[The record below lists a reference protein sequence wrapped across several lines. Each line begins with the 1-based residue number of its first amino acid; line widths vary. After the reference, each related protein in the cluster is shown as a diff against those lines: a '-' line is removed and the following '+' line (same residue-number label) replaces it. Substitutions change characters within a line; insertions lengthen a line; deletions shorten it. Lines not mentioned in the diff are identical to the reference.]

1 MFGVDK
7 SSNTASLL
15 CFGDGMNGKCCLTG
29 RLRTVYLNNSSAWI
43 TAHSERHI
51 QADAAGRNNAYILYL
66 LVAQLHDGAF
76 SKVFFYF
83 RHRCLQ
89 GFQLAFLY
97 LVWFHSLL
105 VYEFHL

>member
-1 MFGVDK
+1 MAPGLASWRDCIHAPLPLPRPRRRPGVHRRRVRPVRRR
-7 SSNTASLL
+7 A
-15 CFGDGMNGKCCLTG
+15 
-29 RLRTVYLNNSSAWI
+29 V
-43 TAHSERHI
+43 HSERHI

-97 LVWFHSLL
+97 LVSLFIGL
-105 VYEFHL
+105 